1 MKKASV
7 ILSSALVLGT
17 LLAGCGN
24 NNNAGNAAATTAP
37 AAATTAPAADA
48 TNAPAANAGTETGKY
63 QDGTYYG
70 TVDVDAETGWQT
82 FVLLTVEGGKITK
95 ADWNAFNTKTAG
107 DLKKKVSEDGNYGLV
122 KIGGAQSEWH
132 EQAAKAEAFL
142 IEKQDPAALAF
153 DAEGHTDA
161 VSGVSVHVSDFVGA
175 AQAALAAGPVQVG
188 PYKDGGYKAEG
199 EMDAESGWK
208 STVAVSV
215 AGGNVV
221 AVNFSGVN
229 AAGDDKK
236 QYSVDGKYGMK
247 AGGASAEWH
256 EEIALAEK
264 YFLENKGTAPT
275 LDAEGKTDAISG
287 VSIHVGEYFTLAQK
301 ALEGAK

>member
-24 NNNAGNAAATTAP
+24 SNEKANNAAATNAPAETTAP
-37 AAATTAPAADA
+37 AA
-48 TNAPAANAGTETGKY
+48 NSSNAGTETAKY

-70 TVDVDAETGWQT
+70 TAPVDEETGWET
-82 FVLLTVEGGKITK
+82 FALLTVEGGKITK
-95 ADWNAFNTKTAG
+95 VDWNAFNTKKAG
-107 DLKKKVSEDGNYGLV
+107 DLKKKVSEDGKYGLV
-122 KIGGAQSEWH
+122 EKGGAQAEWH
-132 EQAAKAEAFL
+132 EQAVKAEAYL
-142 IEKQDPAALAF
+142 IEKQDPAAIVV
-153 DAEGHTDA
+153 DAEGKTDA
-161 VSGVSVHVSDFVGA
+161 ISGVSIGVSDLVTA
-175 AQAALAAGPVQVG
+175 AQAALAAGPAELG
-188 PYKDGGYKAEG
+188 ALKDGGYHAEG
-199 EMDAESGWK
+199 EMDAKSGWK
-208 STVAVSV
+208 STVDLTV

-221 AVNFSGVN
+221 AANFSGVN

-287 VSIHVGEYFTLAQK
+287 VSINVGEYFTLAEK

>member
-17 LLAGCGN
+17 LLAGCGSS
-24 NNNAGNAAATTAP
+24 NNNAANT
-37 AAATTAPAADA
+37 A
-48 TNAPAANAGTETGKY
+48 TNAPAETAAPAETNSGNTAAETGEY

-70 TVDVDAETGWQT
+70 TVDADPDTGLQT
-82 FVLLTVEGGKITK
+82 FVLLTVEGGKIT
-95 ADWNAFNTKTAG
+95 AVDWDAFNTTSAG
-107 DLKKKVSEDGNYGLV
+107 DLKKKLSEDGTYGMV
-122 KIGGAQSEWH
+122 AKGGAQAEWH
-132 EQAAKAEAFL
+132 EQAAKAEEYL
-142 IEKQDPAALAF
+142 IETQDPAAITF
-153 DAEGHTDA
+153 DADGHTDA
-161 VSGVSVHVSDFVGA
+161 VSGVSIHVNDFVA
-175 AQAALAAGPVQVG
+175 AAEAALAAGPAELG
-188 PYKDGGYKAEG
+188 PYQDGGYSAEG
-199 EMDAESGWK
+199 EMDADSGWK
-208 STVAVSV
+208 STVSLTV

-256 EEIALAEK
+256 EEIALAEN
-264 YFLENKGTAPT
+264 YFLENNGAAPT
-275 LDAEGKTDAISG
+275 IDAEGKTDAISG
-287 VSIHVGEYFTLAQK
+287 VSISVGEYYTLAEQ

>member
-24 NNNAGNAAATTAP
+24 NKDANNAAPTNAPVETTAP
-37 AAATTAPAADA
+37 A
-48 TNAPAANAGTETGKY
+48 TNSGSNTAGTETGKY
-63 QDGTYYG
+63 KDGTYFG
-70 TVDVDAETGWQT
+70 TIEADAETGWQT
-82 FVLLTVEGGKITK
+82 YALLTVEGGKITK
-95 ADWNAFNTKTAG
+95 ADWNAFNVKNAG
-107 DLKKKVSEDGNYGLV
+107 DLKKKVSEDGKYGLV
-122 KIGGAQSEWH
+122 EKGGAQSEWH
-132 EQAAKAEAFL
+132 EQAVKAEAYL
-142 IEKQDPAALAF
+142 IEKQDPAAITV

-161 VSGVSVHVSDFVGA
+161 ISGVSVHVNDFVAA
-175 AQAALAAGPVQVG
+175 AQAALAAGPAEAG
-188 PYKDGGYKAEG
+188 AYKDGGYHAEG
-199 EMDAESGWK
+199 EMDKESGWK
-208 STVAVSV
+208 STVDLTV
-215 AGGNVV
+215 ANGNVV
-221 AVNFSGVN
+221 AVKFSGLN

-236 QYSVDGKYGMK
+236 QFSVDGKYGMK

-264 YFLENKGTAPT
+264 YFLENKGAAPT

-287 VSIHVGEYFTLAQK
+287 VSIHVGEYFTLAEK

>member
-24 NNNAGNAAATTAP
+24 SNKAENAAATTAP
-37 AAATTAPAADA
+37 VATATAAAEATAAPAA
-48 TNAPAANAGTETGKY
+48 ETGKY

-70 TVDVDAETGWQT
+70 TVDADPETGWQT
-82 FVLLTVEGGKITK
+82 FTQLTVEGGKITK
-95 ADWNAFNTKTAG
+95 ADWNAFNVKKAG

-122 KIGGAQSEWH
+122 KIGGAKSEWH
-132 EQAAKAEAFL
+132 EQAALAEAYL
-142 IEKQDPAALAF
+142 IEKQDPAALTVN
-153 DAEGHTDA
+153 AEGKTDA
-161 VSGVSVHVSDFVGA
+161 ISGVSVHVSDFVGA
-175 AQAALAAGPVQVG
+175 AQAALAAGPAQAG
-188 PYKDGGYKAEG
+188 PYKDGGYTAEG
-199 EMDAESGWK
+199 EMDATSGWK
-208 STVAVSV
+208 STVALSV
-215 AGGNVV
+215 ANGNVV

-247 AGGASAEWH
+247 AGGAAAEWH

-264 YFLENKGTAPT
+264 YFLENKGVAPT

>member
-7 ILSSALVLGT
+7 LLSSALVLGT

-24 NNNAGNAAATTAP
+24 DKNDSNAA
-37 AAATTAPAADA
+37 A
-48 TNAPAANAGTETGKY
+48 TNAPAAATEAPAAEATAAPAAETGKY

-70 TVDVDAETGWQT
+70 TVDVDPDTGWQT
-82 FVLLTVEGGKITK
+82 FAILTVEGGKITK
-95 ADWNAFNTKTAG
+95 ADWDAFNTKTAG
-107 DLKKKVSEDGNYGLV
+107 DLKKKVSEDGKYGLV
-122 KIGGAQSEWH
+122 EKGGAQAEWH

-142 IEKQDPAALAF
+142 VEKQDPAALTVN
-153 DAEGHTDA
+153 AEGKTDA
-161 VSGVSVHVSDFVGA
+161 ISGVSVHVSDFVGA
-175 AQAALAAGPVQVG
+175 AQAALAAGPTEAG

-208 STVAVSV
+208 STVALTV
-215 AGGNVV
+215 ANGNVV

-264 YFLENKGTAPT
+264 YFLENKGQAPA

>member
-24 NNNAGNAAATTAP
+24 DKNTNAAATTAP
-37 AAATTAPAADA
+37 AAATEAPAAEATASTAPAA
-48 TNAPAANAGTETGKY
+48 ETGKY

-70 TVDVDAETGWQT
+70 TVDADPETGWQT
-82 FVLLTVEGGKITK
+82 FAILTVEGGKITK
-95 ADWNAFNTKTAG
+95 ADWDAFNVKNAG
-107 DLKKKVSEDGNYGLV
+107 DLKKKVSEDGKYGLV
-122 KIGGAQSEWH
+122 EKGGAQAEWH

-142 IEKQDPAALAF
+142 VEKQDPAALTVN
-153 DAEGHTDA
+153 AEGKTDA
-161 VSGVSVHVSDFVGA
+161 ISGVSVHVSDFVGA
-175 AQAALAAGPVQVG
+175 AQAAIAAGPAEAG
-188 PYKDGGYKAEG
+188 PYKDGGYTAEG
-199 EMDAESGWK
+199 EMDAKSGWK
-208 STVAVSV
+208 STVALTV
-215 AGGNVV
+215 ANGNVV

-247 AGGASAEWH
+247 AGGAAAEWH

-264 YFLENKGTAPT
+264 YYLENKGAAPT

>member
-24 NNNAGNAAATTAP
+24 NNNAATNAPVATTA
-37 AAATTAPAADA
+37 AEATT
-48 TNAPAANAGTETGKY
+48 APAANAGTETGQY

-70 TVDVDAETGWQT
+70 TVDADAETGWQT

-95 ADWNAFNTKTAG
+95 ADWDGFNINNAG
-107 DLKKKVSEDGNYGLV
+107 DLKKKYSEDGKYGLV

-132 EQAAKAEAFL
+132 EQAAQAEAYL
-142 IEKQDPAALAF
+142 IETQDPAAITV

-161 VSGVSVHVSDFVGA
+161 VSGVSVHVSDFVAA
-175 AQAALAAGPVQVG
+175 AQAALAAGPVQLG
-188 PYKDGGYKAEG
+188 EYKDGGYTAEG
-199 EMDAESGWK
+199 EMDADSGWK
-208 STVAVSV
+208 STVAISV
-215 AGGNVV
+215 AGGNIV

-229 AAGDDKK
+229 AAGDDKT

-256 EEIALAEK
+256 EEIALAEQ
-264 YFLENKGTAPT
+264 YFLDNNGAAPT

>member
-24 NNNAGNAAATTAP
+24 NNDANNNAAPTNAAETAAPATNSGNATAE
-37 AAATTAPAADA
+37 
-48 TNAPAANAGTETGKY
+48 AGQY
-63 QDGTYYG
+63 QDGTYFG
-70 TVDVDAETGWQT
+70 TIEADAKTGWQT
-82 FVLLTVEGGKITK
+82 YALLTVEGGKITK
-95 ADWNAFNTKTAG
+95 ADWNAFNVNSAG
-107 DLKKKVSEDGNYGLV
+107 DLKKKVSEDGKYGM
-122 KIGGAQSEWH
+122 KAGGASSEWH
-132 EQAAKAEAFL
+132 EQAALAEAYL
-142 IEKQDPAALAF
+142 IEKQDPAAITV
-153 DAEGHTDA
+153 DGEGHSDA
-161 VSGVSVHVSDFVGA
+161 ISGVSVHVNDFIAA
-175 AQAALAAGPVQVG
+175 AQAAIAAGPAEAG
-188 PYKDGGYKAEG
+188 PYKDGGYTAEG
-199 EMDAESGWK
+199 EMDADSGWK
-208 STVAVSV
+208 STVALTV

-229 AAGDDKK
+229 AAGDDKT

-264 YFLENKGTAPT
+264 YYLENKGAAPAF
-275 LDAEGKTDAISG
+275 DAEGKTDAISG
-287 VSIHVGEYFTLAQK
+287 VSIHVGEYFTLADK

>member
-24 NNNAGNAAATTAP
+24 NNNGNNAAATNAPVESAAP
-37 AAATTAPAADA
+37 AASD
-48 TNAPAANAGTETGKY
+48 AGTATAETGKY

-70 TVDVDAETGWQT
+70 TAPADKETGWQS

-95 ADWNAFNTKTAG
+95 ADWDAFNTKNAG
-107 DLKKKVSEDGNYGLV
+107 DLKKKVSEDGKYGLV
-122 KIGGAQSEWH
+122 SKGGGQAEWH

-142 IEKQDPAALAF
+142 IEKQDPAAVVVN
-153 DAEGHTDA
+153 AEGKTDA
-161 VSGVSVHVSDFVGA
+161 ISGVSVGVSDFVTA
-175 AQAALAAGPVQVG
+175 SQAALAAGPTEAG
-188 PYKDGGYKAEG
+188 PYKDGGYHAEG
-199 EMDAESGWK
+199 AEFDKNNGFK
-208 STVAVSV
+208 STVDLSIVNGNIV
-215 AGGNVV
+215 A
-221 AVNFSGVN
+221 AKFSGVN

-264 YFLENKGTAPT
+264 YFLDNKGAAPKM
-275 LDAEGKTDAISG
+275 DAEGKTDAISG
-287 VSIHVGEYFTLAQK
+287 VSINVGEYFTLAEK

>member
-1 MKKASV
+1 MKKATV

-24 NNNAGNAAATTAP
+24 NNSNNAAPTNAPAESAAPAETTAP
-37 AAATTAPAADA
+37 ASNSGTAEA
-48 TNAPAANAGTETGKY
+48 GKY

-70 TVDVDAETGWQT
+70 TAPADEKTGWES
-82 FVLLTVEGGKITK
+82 FVILTVEGGKITK
-95 ADWNAFNTKTAG
+95 ADWDAFNVKNAG
-107 DLKKKVSEDGNYGLV
+107 DLKKKVSEDGKYGLV
-122 KIGGAQSEWH
+122 SKGGGQAEWH

-142 IEKQDPAALAF
+142 VEKQDPAAVVVNG
-153 DAEGHTDA
+153 EGKTDA
-161 VSGVSVHVSDFVGA
+161 ISGVSVGVSDFVTA
-175 AQAALAAGPVQVG
+175 SQAALAAGPVQAG
-188 PYKDGGYKAEG
+188 PYKDGGYTAEG
-199 EMDAESGWK
+199 EMDKESGWK
-208 STVAVSV
+208 STVALTV
-215 AGGNVV
+215 ADGNIV

-236 QYSVDGKYGMK
+236 QYSIDGKYGMK

-264 YFLENKGTAPT
+264 YFLDNKGAAPT

-287 VSIHVGEYFTLAQK
+287 VSIHVGEYFSLAEK

>member
-24 NNNAGNAAATTAP
+24 NNNNNANNNAAPTNAAETAAPATNSGNATA
-37 AAATTAPAADA
+37 
-48 TNAPAANAGTETGKY
+48 ETGKY
-63 QDGTYYG
+63 QDGTYFG
-70 TVDVDAETGWQT
+70 TIEADAETGWQT
-82 FVLLTVEGGKITK
+82 YALLTVEGGKITK
-95 ADWNAFNTKTAG
+95 ADWNAFNVNNAG
-107 DLKKKVSEDGNYGLV
+107 DLKKKVSEDGKYGLV
-122 KIGGAQSEWH
+122 EKGGAQAEWH

-142 IEKQDPAALAF
+142 IEKQDPAAITV
-153 DAEGHTDA
+153 DAEGKTDA
-161 VSGVSVHVSDFVGA
+161 ISGVSVHVNDFIAA
-175 AQAALAAGPVQVG
+175 AQAAIAAGPAEVG
-188 PYKDGGYKAEG
+188 PYKDGGYHAEG

-208 STVAVSV
+208 STVDLTV

-229 AAGDDKK
+229 AAGDDKT
-236 QYSVDGKYGMK
+236 QFSVDGKYGMK

-264 YFLENKGTAPT
+264 YYMDNKGAAPA

-287 VSIHVGEYFTLAQK
+287 VSIHVGEYFTLAEK

>member
-24 NNNAGNAAATTAP
+24 NNNAANTAATNAPAETTAP
-37 AAATTAPAADA
+37 AATETA
-48 TNAPAANAGTETGKY
+48 TNAPAEAGQY
-63 QDGTYYG
+63 QDGTYFG
-70 TVDVDAETGWQT
+70 TIDADAETGWQT
-82 FVLLTVEGGKITK
+82 YALLTVEGGKITK
-95 ADWNAFNTKTAG
+95 ADWNAFNIKNAG

-122 KIGGAQSEWH
+122 AKGGAQAEWH
-132 EQAAKAEAFL
+132 EQAAKAEEFL
-142 IEKQDPAALAF
+142 IEKQDPAAITV

-161 VSGVSVHVSDFVGA
+161 ISGVSVHVNDFVAA
-175 AQAALAAGPVQVG
+175 AQAAIAAGPAEAG
-188 PYKDGGYKAEG
+188 PYKDGGYTAEG
-199 EMDAESGWK
+199 EMDADSGWK
-208 STVAVSV
+208 STVALTV
-215 AGGNVV
+215 ANGNVV

-264 YFLENKGTAPT
+264 YFLENKGTAPA

-287 VSIHVGEYFTLAQK
+287 VSIHVGEYFTLAEK

>member
-24 NNNAGNAAATTAP
+24 NNGNNTAATNAPAESAAPSTTTAP
-37 AAATTAPAADA
+37 AASD
-48 TNAPAANAGTETGKY
+48 AGTAETGKY

-70 TVDVDAETGWQT
+70 TIEADPETGWQT
-82 FVLLTVEGGKITK
+82 YALLTVEGGKITK
-95 ADWNAFNTKTAG
+95 ADWNAFNIKTAG
-107 DLKKKVSEDGNYGLV
+107 DLKKKVSEDGKYGLV
-122 KIGGAQSEWH
+122 KKGGAQAEWH
-132 EQAAKAEAFL
+132 EQAAKAETFL
-142 IEKQDPAALAF
+142 IEKQDPAAIAV

-161 VSGVSVHVSDFVGA
+161 ISGVSVHVNDFVSA
-175 AQAALAAGPVQVG
+175 AQAALAAGPAQAG
-188 PYKDGGYKAEG
+188 PYKDGGYFAEG
-199 EMDAESGWK
+199 EMDKESGWK
-208 STVAVSV
+208 STVALTV
-215 AGGNVV
+215 ANGNIV
-221 AVNFSGVN
+221 AANFSGVN

-236 QYSVDGKYGMK
+236 QYSIDGKYGMK

-264 YFLENKGTAPT
+264 YFLENKGAAPK

-287 VSIHVGEYFTLAQK
+287 VSIHVGEYFTLAEK

>member
-24 NNNAGNAAATTAP
+24 NNNGNNAAATNAPVESAAP
-37 AAATTAPAADA
+37 AATDGGTATA
-48 TNAPAANAGTETGKY
+48 ETGTY

-70 TVDVDAETGWQT
+70 TIDADAETGWQT
-82 FVLLTVEGGKITK
+82 YVVLNVEGGKITK
-95 ADWNAFNTKTAG
+95 ADWNAFNVKTAG
-107 DLKKKVSEDGNYGLV
+107 DLKKKVSEDGKYGLV
-122 KIGGAQSEWH
+122 EKGGAQAEWH
-132 EQAAKAEAFL
+132 EQAAKAEEFL
-142 IEKQDPAALAF
+142 IEKQDPAAITF
-153 DAEGHTDA
+153 DAEGKTDA
-161 VSGVSVHVSDFVGA
+161 VSGVSVHVNDFVAA
-175 AQAALAAGPVQVG
+175 AQAALAAGPVEAG
-188 PYKDGGYKAEG
+188 PYKDGGYTAEG
-199 EMDAESGWK
+199 EMDADSGWK
-208 STVAVSV
+208 STVALSV

-236 QYSVDGKYGMK
+236 QYSIDGKYGMK

-264 YFLENKGTAPT
+264 YFLENKGAAPV

-287 VSIHVGEYFTLAQK
+287 VSIHVGEYFTLAEK